1 MLIID
6 RLYENDCLKFHPTD
20 RQIDVYN
27 PYFSTMA
34 LLSVATLYGCN
45 LKRPFIKCEILYVP
59 VASFLNWVS
68 RALLGN

>member
-20 RQIDVYN
+20 RQTDVCS
-27 PYFSTMA
+27 PYFSVTV

-59 VASFLNWVS
+59 VALFLDCVP